1 MGKTY
6 EHLFT
11 PLKIGK
17 RLTVKNRF
25 AVAAMGTGD
34 MQGTRGEY
42 PNNTIEYYIERA
54 RGGFG
59 LIVLGSVVVDMEA
72 QKPDLINGVV
82 PPSYAPGKWR
92 ESACRLTQ
100 RIHAYGAKTFMQV
113 GFGHGR
119 MKPGQKTPSPIPRY
133 GNPDEICE
141 QITPEEI
148 EIKIKY
154 MIKTAKMAYD
164 AGFDGVEVHAMHW
177 GYLMDQFAMAI
188 SNQRDDEYGGTLE
201 KRLTVPRKIV
211 EGIKKECGENFPVS
225 IRMGMKSWIK
235 GFGQASLDGSDEA
248 GRTIEEACEIGRLL
262 ESYGYDMLDVNS
274 GIYDSFYYCVSPAYI
289 KKGYNLALSKQLK
302 EAVSIP
308 VYVAGRMDDPDM
320 AEQAIINGEA
330 DGIALGRA
338 SLADPFYVQKLQMG
352 KPEKIRPCIAC
363 GNCMASAFNTGSAT
377 CTVNPEGMKEGLY
390 PVTKA
395 IHPKKV
401 VIVGGGVCGMEAAR
415 NAAVRGHQV
424 EIIERDNKLGGRL
437 EDAGVHSFK
446 ESIRDLNDWYRNEIS
461 DLGIKV
467 SLNTEATPELLK
479 EKGCD
484 TVIFAVGSEPLMP
497 SKIPGIDSEKAVA
510 CTDVLLGKKEV
521 GKKVV
526 IVGGGLVGAEMAYDM
541 AKEGKEV
548 CLVEALS
555 DICAN
560 DPNGVPFWVRNMLNE
575 LLDFYHVEKKM
586 GHRLESI
593 NEKGAVLLDSDGN
606 QKEVEADDVI
616 IAIGFSARPSIAN
629 ELNGCGIETYD
640 IVAGNGIGSI
650 TTQISD
656 AYEVTRKL

>member
-1 MGKTY
+1 MGKIY

-11 PLKIGK
+11 PLQIGK

-100 RIHAYGAKTFMQV
+100 RIHSYGAKTFMQV

-119 MKPGQKTPSPIPRY
+119 MKPGQKAPSPIPRY
-133 GNPDEICE
+133 GNPDDICE
-141 QITPEEI
+141 EMSAEEI
-148 EIKIKY
+148 ETKIRY
-154 MIKTAKMAYD
+154 MIKTAKMAYE

-188 SNQRDDEYGGTLE
+188 SNQREDEYGGTLE
-201 KRLTVPRKIV
+201 KRLAIPRKIV

-235 GFGQASLDGSDEA
+235 GFGQASLDGSEEA
-248 GRTIEEACEIGRLL
+248 GRTIEEACQIGKLL
-262 ESYGYDMLDVNS
+262 ERYGYDMMDVNS
-274 GIYDSFYYCVSPAYI
+274 GIYDSFYYCVAPAYVE
-289 KKGYNLALSKQLK
+289 KGYNLKLSKQLK
-302 EAVSIP
+302 EAVTIP

-320 AEQAIINGEA
+320 AEAAIINGEA

-338 SLADPFYVQKLQMG
+338 SLADPFYVQKLWMG
-352 KPEKIRPCIAC
+352 KSEKIRPCIAC
-363 GNCMASAFNTGSAT
+363 GNCMASAFNKGSAT

-390 PVTKA
+390 PVTRA
-395 IHPKKV
+395 LRPKKV
-401 VIVGGGVCGMEAAR
+401 IVVGGGVCGMEAAR

-424 EIIERDNKLGGRL
+424 ELIERDEKLGGRL
-437 EDAGVHSFK
+437 FDAGIHSFK
-446 ESIRDLNDWYRNEIS
+446 QSIRELNAWYINEIK
-461 DLGIKV
+461 DQGVKITLG
-467 SLNTEATPELLK
+467 TEATAEFLK
-479 EKGCD
+479 ERKPD
-484 TVIFAVGSEPLMP
+484 TVIFAIGSESLMP
-497 SKIPGIDSEKAVA
+497 EAIPGIHSEKAVS
-510 CTDVLLGKKEV
+510 CTDVLLGR
-521 GKKVV
+521 KKVGNKAV

-541 AKEGKEV
+541 GQEGREV
-548 CLVEALS
+548 CLVEALD

-560 DPNGVPFWVRNMLNE
+560 DPNGVPFWVRNMLND
-575 LLDFYHVEKKM
+575 LLEVNHVKKLM
-586 GHRLESI
+586 GHRLDSI
-593 NEKGAVLLDSDGN
+593 TEKGAIVLNKNGEK
-606 QKEVEADDVI
+606 KEIEADDVI
-616 IAIGFSARPSIAN
+616 IAIGFRARSSICDA
-629 ELNGCGIETYD
+629 LNGCGIETFD

>member
-1 MGKTY
+1 MSHTY
-6 EHLFT
+6 EHLFS
-11 PLKIGK
+11 PVRIGN
-17 RLTVKNRF
+17 RLTLKNRF
-25 AVAAMGTGD
+25 SVAAMGTGD

-119 MKPGQKTPSPIPRY
+119 MKPGQKAPSPIPRY
-133 GNPDEICE
+133 GNPEELCE

-148 EIKIKY
+148 EIKIHY
-154 MIKTAKMAYD
+154 MIKTAKMAYE

-188 SNQRDDEYGGTLE
+188 SNQREDEYGGTLE

-235 GFGQASLDGSDEA
+235 RFGEASLDGSDEA
-248 GRTIEEACEIGRLL
+248 GRTIEEACEIGKLL
-262 ESYGYDMLDVNS
+262 QSYGYDMLDVNS
-274 GIYDSFYYCVSPAYI
+274 GIYDSFYYCVAPAYVE
-289 KKGYNLALSKQLK
+289 KGYNLKLSKQLK
-302 EAVSIP
+302 EEVSIT

-320 AEQAIINGEA
+320 AEAAIANGEA

-338 SLADPFYVQKLQMG
+338 SLADPFYVKKLQMG
-352 KPEKIRPCIAC
+352 QPEKIRPCIAC

-395 IHPKKV
+395 VNPKKLV
-401 VIVGGGVCGMEAAR
+401 VVGGGVCGMEAAR
-415 NAAVRGHQV
+415 NAAVRGHKV
-424 EIIERDNKLGGRL
+424 ALIEKSDTLGGRL
-437 EDAGVHSFK
+437 FDAGVHSFK
-446 ESIRDLNDWYRNEIS
+446 ESIRKLNAWYIGELK
-461 DLGIKV
+461 DLGV
-467 SLNTEATPELLK
+467 EVHLNTEATPEYLK
-479 EKGCD
+479 NMAPD
-484 TVIFAVGSEPLMP
+484 TVIFAIGSEPLMP
-497 SKIPGIDSEKAVA
+497 RAIPGIDSAKAVA
-510 CTDVLLGKKEV
+510 CTDVLLGKKEA
-521 GKKVV
+521 GQKVV

-541 AKEGKEV
+541 GAEGKEV
-548 CLVEALS
+548 YLVEALD

-560 DPNGVPFWVRNMLNE
+560 DPTGVPFWVRDMLNE
-575 LLDFYHVEKKM
+575 LLDRTHVNKLM
-586 GHRLESI
+586 GHRLYSI
-593 NEKGAVLLDSDGN
+593 TDKGAVVQDKKGN
-606 QKEVEADDVI
+606 KKEIEADDVI
-616 IAIGFSARPSIAN
+616 IAIGFRARPSICS
-629 ELNGCGIETYD
+629 ELNGCKIETFD

-650 TTQISD
+650 TTQISA
-656 AYEVTRKL
+656 AYEITRRL

>member
-1 MGKTY
+1 MSHTY
-6 EHLFT
+6 EHLFS
-11 PLKIGK
+11 PVRIGN
-17 RLTVKNRF
+17 RLTLKNRF
-25 AVAAMGTGD
+25 SVAAMGTGD

-119 MKPGQKTPSPIPRY
+119 MKPGQKAPSPIPRY
-133 GNPDEICE
+133 GNPEELCE

-148 EIKIKY
+148 EIKIHY
-154 MIKTAKMAYD
+154 MIKTAKMAYE

-188 SNQRDDEYGGTLE
+188 SNQREDEYGGTLE

-235 GFGQASLDGSDEA
+235 RFGEASLDGSDEA
-248 GRTIEEACEIGRLL
+248 GRTIEEACEIGKLL
-262 ESYGYDMLDVNS
+262 QSYGYDMLDVNS
-274 GIYDSFYYCVSPAYI
+274 GIYDSFYYCVAPAYVE
-289 KKGYNLALSKQLK
+289 KGYNLKLSKQLK

-320 AEQAIINGEA
+320 AEAAIANGEA

-338 SLADPFYVQKLQMG
+338 SLADPFYVKKLQMG
-352 KPEKIRPCIAC
+352 QPEKIRPCIAC

-395 IHPKKV
+395 VNPKKLV
-401 VIVGGGVCGMEAAR
+401 VVGGGVCGMEAAR
-415 NAAVRGHQV
+415 NAAVRGHKV
-424 EIIERDNKLGGRL
+424 ALIEKSDTLGGRL
-437 EDAGVHSFK
+437 FDAGVHSFK
-446 ESIRDLNDWYRNEIS
+446 ESIRKLNAWYIGELK
-461 DLGIKV
+461 DLGV
-467 SLNTEATPELLK
+467 EVHLNTEATPEYLK
-479 EKGCD
+479 NMAPD
-484 TVIFAVGSEPLMP
+484 TVIFAIGSEPLMP
-497 SKIPGIDSEKAVA
+497 RAIPGIDSAKAVA
-510 CTDVLLGKKEV
+510 CTDVLLGKKEA
-521 GKKVV
+521 GQKVV

-541 AKEGKEV
+541 GAEGKEV
-548 CLVEALS
+548 YLVEALD

-560 DPNGVPFWVRNMLNE
+560 DPTGVPFWVRDMLNE
-575 LLDFYHVEKKM
+575 LLDRTHVNKLM
-586 GHRLESI
+586 GHRLYSI
-593 NEKGAVLLDSDGN
+593 TDKGAVVQDKKGN
-606 QKEVEADDVI
+606 KKEIEADDVI
-616 IAIGFSARPSIAN
+616 IAIGFRARPSICS
-629 ELNGCGIETYD
+629 ELNGCKIETFD

-650 TTQISD
+650 TTQISA
-656 AYEVTRKL
+656 AYEITRRL

>member
-1 MGKTY
+1 MSHTY
-6 EHLFT
+6 EHLFS
-11 PLKIGK
+11 PVRIGN
-17 RLTVKNRF
+17 RLTLKNRF
-25 AVAAMGTGD
+25 SVAAMGTGD

-119 MKPGQKTPSPIPRY
+119 MKPGQKAPLPIPRY
-133 GNPDEICE
+133 GNPEELCE

-148 EIKIKY
+148 EIKIHY
-154 MIKTAKMAYD
+154 MIKTAKMAYE

-188 SNQRDDEYGGTLE
+188 SNQREDEYGGTLE

-235 GFGQASLDGSDEA
+235 RFGEASLDGSDEA
-248 GRTIEEACEIGRLL
+248 GRTIEEACEIGKLL
-262 ESYGYDMLDVNS
+262 QSYGYDMLDVNS
-274 GIYDSFYYCVSPAYI
+274 GIYDSFYYCVAPAYVE
-289 KKGYNLALSKQLK
+289 KGYNLKLSKQLK

-320 AEQAIINGEA
+320 AEAAIANGEA

-338 SLADPFYVQKLQMG
+338 SLADPFYVKKLQMG
-352 KPEKIRPCIAC
+352 QPEKIRPCIAC

-395 IHPKKV
+395 VNPKKLV
-401 VIVGGGVCGMEAAR
+401 VVGGGVCGMETAR
-415 NAAVRGHQV
+415 NAAVRGHKV
-424 EIIERDNKLGGRL
+424 ALIEKSDTLGGRL
-437 EDAGVHSFK
+437 FDAGVHSFK
-446 ESIRDLNDWYRNEIS
+446 ESIRKLNAWYIGELK
-461 DLGIKV
+461 DLGV
-467 SLNTEATPELLK
+467 EVHLNTEATPEYLK
-479 EKGCD
+479 NMAPD
-484 TVIFAVGSEPLMP
+484 TVIFAIGSEPLMP
-497 SKIPGIDSEKAVA
+497 RAIPGIDSAKAVA
-510 CTDVLLGKKEV
+510 CTDVLLGKKEA
-521 GKKVV
+521 GQKVV

-541 AKEGKEV
+541 GAEGKEV
-548 CLVEALS
+548 YLVEALD

-560 DPNGVPFWVRNMLNE
+560 DPTGVPFWVRDMLNE
-575 LLDFYHVEKKM
+575 LLDRTHVNKLM
-586 GHRLESI
+586 GHRLYSI
-593 NEKGAVLLDSDGN
+593 TDKGAVVQDKKGN
-606 QKEVEADDVI
+606 KKEIEADDVI
-616 IAIGFSARPSIAN
+616 IAIGFRARPSICS
-629 ELNGCGIETYD
+629 ELNGCKIETFD

-650 TTQISD
+650 TTQISA
-656 AYEVTRKL
+656 AYEITRRL

>member
-1 MGKTY
+1 MSHTY
-6 EHLFT
+6 EHLFS
-11 PLKIGK
+11 PVRIGN
-17 RLTVKNRF
+17 RLTLKNRF
-25 AVAAMGTGD
+25 SVAAMGTGD

-119 MKPGQKTPSPIPRY
+119 MKPGQKAPSPIPRY
-133 GNPDEICE
+133 GNPEELCE

-148 EIKIKY
+148 EIKIHY
-154 MIKTAKMAYD
+154 MIKTAKMAYE

-188 SNQRDDEYGGTLE
+188 SNQREDEYGGTLE

-235 GFGQASLDGSDEA
+235 GFGEASLDGSDEA
-248 GRTIEEACEIGRLL
+248 GRTIEEACEIGKLL
-262 ESYGYDMLDVNS
+262 QSYGYDMLDVNS
-274 GIYDSFYYCVSPAYI
+274 GIYDSFYYCVAPAYVE
-289 KKGYNLALSKQLK
+289 KGYNLKLSKQLK
-302 EAVSIP
+302 KAVSIP

-320 AEQAIINGEA
+320 AEAAIANGEA

-338 SLADPFYVQKLQMG
+338 SLADPFYVKKLQMG
-352 KPEKIRPCIAC
+352 QPEKIRPCIAC
-363 GNCMASAFNTGSAT
+363 GNCMASAFNTGSAA

-395 IHPKKV
+395 VNPKKLV
-401 VIVGGGVCGMEAAR
+401 VVGGGVCGMEAAR
-415 NAAVRGHQV
+415 NAAVRGHKV
-424 EIIERDNKLGGRL
+424 ALIERSDTLGGRL
-437 EDAGVHSFK
+437 FDAGVHSFK
-446 ESIRDLNDWYRNEIS
+446 ESIRKLNAWYAGELK
-461 DLGIKV
+461 DLGV
-467 SLNTEATPELLK
+467 EVHLNTEATPEYLK
-479 EKGCD
+479 NMAPD
-484 TVIFAVGSEPLMP
+484 TVIFAIGSEPLMP
-497 SKIPGIDSEKAVA
+497 RAIPGIDSAKAVA
-510 CTDVLLGKKEV
+510 CTDVLLGKKEA
-521 GKKVV
+521 GQKVV

-541 AKEGKEV
+541 GAEGKEV
-548 CLVEALS
+548 YLVEALD

-560 DPNGVPFWVRNMLNE
+560 DPTGVPFWVRDMLNE
-575 LLDFYHVEKKM
+575 LLDRTHVNKLM
-586 GHRLESI
+586 GHRLYSI
-593 NEKGAVLLDSDGN
+593 TDKGAVVQDKEGN
-606 QKEVEADDVI
+606 KKEIEADDVI
-616 IAIGFSARPSIAN
+616 IAIGFRARPSICS
-629 ELNGCGIETYD
+629 ELNGCKIETFD

-650 TTQISD
+650 TTQISA
-656 AYEVTRKL
+656 AYEITRRL

>member
-1 MGKTY
+1 MSHTY
-6 EHLFT
+6 EHLFS
-11 PLKIGK
+11 PVKIGN
-17 RLTVKNRF
+17 RLTLKNRF
-25 AVAAMGTGD
+25 SVAAMGTGD

-119 MKPGQKTPSPIPRY
+119 MKPGQKAPSPIPRY
-133 GNPDEICE
+133 GNPEELCE

-148 EIKIKY
+148 EIKIHY

-188 SNQRDDEYGGTLE
+188 SNQREDEYGGTLE

-235 GFGQASLDGSDEA
+235 GFGEASLDGSDEA
-248 GRTIEEACEIGRLL
+248 GRTIEEACEIGKLL
-262 ESYGYDMLDVNS
+262 QSYGYDMLDVNS
-274 GIYDSFYYCVSPAYI
+274 GIYDSFYYCVAPAYVE
-289 KKGYNLALSKQLK
+289 KGYNLKLSKQLK

-320 AEQAIINGEA
+320 AEAAIANGEA

-338 SLADPFYVQKLQMG
+338 SLADPFYVKKLQMG
-352 KPEKIRPCIAC
+352 QPDKIRPCIAC

-395 IHPKKV
+395 VNPKKLV
-401 VIVGGGVCGMEAAR
+401 VVGGGVSGMEAAR
-415 NAAVRGHQV
+415 NAAVRGHKV
-424 EIIERDNKLGGRL
+424 ALIERSDKLGGRL
-437 EDAGVHSFK
+437 FDAGVHSFK
-446 ESIRDLNDWYRNEIS
+446 ESIRKLNAWYIGEIK
-461 DLGIKV
+461 DLGV
-467 SLNTEATPELLK
+467 EVHLNTEAAPEYLK
-479 EKGCD
+479 NMAAD
-484 TVIFAVGSEPLMP
+484 TVIFAIGSEPLMP
-497 SKIPGIDSEKAVA
+497 RAIPGIDSAKAVS
-510 CTDVLLGKKEV
+510 CTDVLLGKKEA
-521 GKKVV
+521 GQKVV

-541 AKEGKEV
+541 GAEGKEV
-548 CLVEALS
+548 YLVEALD

-560 DPNGVPFWVRNMLNE
+560 DPTGVPFWVRDMLNE
-575 LLDFYHVEKKM
+575 LLDRTHVNKLM
-586 GHRLESI
+586 GHRLDSI
-593 NEKGAVLLDSDGN
+593 TDKGAVVQDKEGN
-606 QKEVEADDVI
+606 KKEIEADDVI
-616 IAIGFSARPSIAN
+616 IAIGFRARPSICS
-629 ELNGCGIETYD
+629 ELNGCGIETFD

-650 TTQISD
+650 TTQISA
-656 AYEVTRKL
+656 AYEITRRL

>member
-1 MGKTY
+1 MGKIY
-6 EHLFT
+6 ENLFT

-25 AVAAMGTGD
+25 SVAAMGTGD

-42 PNNTIEYYIERA
+42 PDNTIEYYLERA

-100 RIHAYGAKTFMQV
+100 RIHAYGAKTFMQI

-141 QITPEEI
+141 QITAEEI
-148 EIKIKY
+148 EIKIHY
-154 MIKTAKMAYD
+154 MIKTAKMAYE

-177 GYLMDQFAMAI
+177 GYLMDQFAMEI
-188 SNQRDDEYGGTLE
+188 SNQRDDEYGGSLE

-235 GFGQASLDGSDEA
+235 GFGQASIDGSDEA
-248 GRTIEEACEIGRLL
+248 GRTIEEACEIGKLL

-274 GIYDSFYYCVSPAYI
+274 GIYDSFYYCVAPAYI
-289 KKGYNLALSKQLK
+289 EKGYNLKLSKQLK

-320 AEQAIINGEA
+320 AELVIANGEA

-338 SLADPFYVQKLQMG
+338 SLADPYYVKKLQMG
-352 KPEKIRPCIAC
+352 MPEKIRPCIAC
-363 GNCMASAFNTGSAT
+363 GNCMASAFNKGSAT
-377 CTVNPEGMKEGLY
+377 CTVNPAGMREGQY

-395 IHPKKV
+395 INPKKV

-415 NAAVRGHQV
+415 NAKVRGHEV
-424 EIIERDNKLGGRL
+424 ELIERDEKLGGRL
-437 EDAGVHSFK
+437 FDAGVHSFK
-446 ESIRDLNDWYRNEIS
+446 QSIRDLNAWYIRELKE
-461 DLGIKV
+461 LGVTIT
-467 SLNTEATPELLK
+467 LNTEATPELLK
-479 EKGCD
+479 ERGAD

-497 SKIPGIDSEKAVA
+497 GAIPGIHSEKSVA
-510 CTDVLLGKKEV
+510 CTDVLLGKKKV
-521 GKKVV
+521 GNKVV

-541 AKEGKEV
+541 GQEGKEV
-548 CLVEALS
+548 CLVEALD
-555 DICAN
+555 DICGN

-575 LLDFYHVEKKM
+575 LLDINHVNKMM
-586 GHRLESI
+586 GHRLDSI
-593 NEKGAVLLDSDGN
+593 TEKGAVVLDKEGN
-606 QKEVEADDVI
+606 RKEIEADDVI
-616 IAIGFSARPSIAN
+616 IAIGFRARPSVCSQ
-629 ELNGCGIETYD
+629 LNGCGIETFE

-656 AYEVTRKL
+656 AYEVTRNL

>member
-1 MGKTY
+1 MGKKY
-6 EHLFT
+6 ENLFT
-11 PLKIGK
+11 PLRIGK

-42 PNNTIEYYIERA
+42 SNNTIEYYIERA

-100 RIHAYGAKTFMQV
+100 RIHAYGAKTFMQI

-119 MKPGQKTPSPIPRY
+119 MKPGQKAPSPIPRY
-133 GNPDEICE
+133 GNPEELCE
-141 QITPEEI
+141 QMTPEEI
-148 EIKIKY
+148 EIKIHY
-154 MIKTAKMAYD
+154 MIKTAKMACD

-235 GFGQASLDGSDEA
+235 GFGEASLDGSDEA
-248 GRTIEEACEIGRLL
+248 GRTIEEACEIGKLL
-262 ESYGYDMLDVNS
+262 QSYGYDMLDVNS
-274 GIYDSFYYCVSPAYI
+274 GIYDSFYYCVAPAYI
-289 KKGYNLALSKQLK
+289 DKGYNLKLSKQLK
-302 EAVSIP
+302 KAVSIP

-320 AEQAIINGEA
+320 AEAAVANGEA

-338 SLADPFYVQKLQMG
+338 SLADPFYVKKLQMG
-352 KPEKIRPCIAC
+352 QSFKIRPCIAC

-395 IHPKKV
+395 VNPKKV
-401 VIVGGGVCGMEAAR
+401 VVVGGGVCGMEAAR
-415 NAAVRGHQV
+415 NAAVRGHQ
-424 EIIERDNKLGGRL
+424 EELIERDEKLGGRL
-437 EDAGVHSFK
+437 FDAGVHSFK
-446 ESIRDLNDWYRNEIS
+446 QSIRDLNQWYINEIK
-461 DLGIKV
+461 DLGVTITLGV
-467 SLNTEATPELLK
+467 DATPEILK
-479 EKGCD
+479 EKKAD
-484 TVIFAVGSEPLMP
+484 SVIFAIGSEPLMP
-497 SKIPGIDSEKAVA
+497 ASIPGIHSEKSVA

-521 GKKVV
+521 GQKVV

-541 AKEGKEV
+541 GKEGKEV
-548 CLVEALS
+548 YLAEALD

-560 DPNGVPFWVRNMLNE
+560 DPNGVPFWVRDMLNE
-575 LLDFYHVEKKM
+575 LLDVNGVRKMM
-586 GHRLESI
+586 GHRLDSI
-593 NEKGAVLLDSDGN
+593 TDKGAVLLDKEGN
-606 QKEVEADDVI
+606 KKEIEADDVI
-616 IAIGFSARPSIAN
+616 IAIGFRARPSICN
-629 ELNGCGIETYD
+629 ELNGEGIETFD

-650 TTQISD
+650 TTQISN